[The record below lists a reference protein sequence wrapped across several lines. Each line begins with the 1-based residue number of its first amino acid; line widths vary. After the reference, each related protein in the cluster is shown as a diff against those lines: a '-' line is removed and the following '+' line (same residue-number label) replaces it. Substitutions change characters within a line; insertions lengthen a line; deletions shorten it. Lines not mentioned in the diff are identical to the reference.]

1 MSRLFVC
8 NFVVLWALSTA
19 LEFLND
25 GETAPFYDYYQERVK
40 SLFLSCCVIFSPD
53 ETRLKSAAAAA
64 AGCVFLRYNVLD
76 LRFSS
81 VSLLDIHLLLEAKT
95 CKDFLH

>member
-64 AGCVFLRYNVLD
+64 GCVFSRYNVLD

-81 VSLLDIHLLLEAKT
+81 VSLPDIHLLLEAKT

>member
-1 MSRLFVC
+1 M
-8 NFVVLWALSTA
+8 
-19 LEFLND
+19 
-25 GETAPFYDYYQERVK
+25 
-40 SLFLSCCVIFSPD
+40 IFSPD